1 MARTR
6 ASLEKPVTEFV
17 YRSVI
22 PAPAAAVFAWHEG
35 PQALLDL
42 LPRSRWVRLEERS
55 GGIRDGG
62 LVTIGIGLGRWR
74 LRWRA
79 RHFGYVAGRQFC
91 DEQIA
96 GPFARWRHT
105 HRVEAIG
112 TRHCVYEDRVEFAV
126 PGGRQVNLV
135 LAGPLTWA
143 LRRMFRARHAI
154 VRARVVRTVVPQ
166 RICSECRVSAQP

>member
-1 MARTR
+1 M
-6 ASLEKPVTEFV
+6 TEFV

-22 PAPAAAVFAWHEG
+22 PAAAAAVFAWHES

-42 LPRSRWVRLEERS
+42 LPRGRWVRLEERA

-62 LVTIGIGLGRWR
+62 LVTIAIGLGRWR

-79 RHFGYVAGRQFC
+79 RHFGYIPGRQFC
-91 DEQIA
+91 DEQIE

-112 TRHCVYEDRVEFAV
+112 SGHCVYEDRVEYAL
-126 PGGRQVNLV
+126 PGGRLVNRS
-135 LAGPLTWA
+135 LARPLTWV
-143 LRRMFRARHAI
+143 LTRMFKRRHAI
-154 VRARVVRTVVPQ
+154 VRARVVRTVVP
-166 RICSECRVSAQP
+166 RRFCLKDREARLCSTTLGPWSG